1 MTRPSHQ
8 KSTAPSVLP
17 SVAAATKPGDAAPPA
32 SAAASAA
39 SATSGTTVAA
49 RNADVKAVR

>member
-1 MTRPSHQ
+1 MARPSHQ

-17 SVAAATKPGDAAPPA
+17 SVAAATRPGHAAPPA
-32 SAAASAA
+32 TAATSAA

-49 RNADVKAVR
+49 RNADAKAVR